1 MINAKGQTD
10 LSVSRLCN
18 EWVSKIAENI
28 IKITVHNELKR
39 LFLVS
44 Q

>member
-1 MINAKGQTD
+1 MTNAKGQAH
-10 LSVSRLCN
+10 LFSRLCN